1 MSKPQ
6 DIPMPANEHAR
17 LTTLLTK
24 AGAKPND
31 LSVSIGNAPQGRTRK
46 QIADALITWLKTRPK
61 A

>member
-6 DIPMPANEHAR
+6 DTPMPANEHAT

-24 AGAKPND
+24 AGAKPQD
-31 LSVSIGNAPQGRTRK
+31 LAVSVGSGPQGRTRK